1 MATDLG
7 ALEDR
12 DLVVEAITEDERAE
26 TVLFGKPDRIVS
38 TPDAI
43 LASNTSSIPIMKLG
57 VATQRPEHVVGIH
70 FFNPVPVLP
79 LVELVPSLLTAPDT
93 VRRSRAFVEDQ
104 LGKQAIDC
112 QDRAGFVV
120 NALLTPFI
128 LSAIRMCE
136 SGFAPPRGHRP
147 RTRPRGGAPTGP
159 AGARGPHWV
168 GHDEGR
174 GRLALRRVQGA
185 ALRGAAAASAD
196 GGRRPPRT

>member
-70 FFNPVPVLP
+70 FF
-79 LVELVPSLLTAPDT
+79 
-93 VRRSRAFVEDQ
+93 
-104 LGKQAIDC
+104 
-112 QDRAGFVV
+112 
-120 NALLTPFI
+120 
-128 LSAIRMCE
+128 
-136 SGFAPPRGHRP
+136 H
-147 RTRPRGGAPTGP
+147 
-159 AGARGPHWV
+159 
-168 GHDEGR
+168 
-174 GRLALRRVQGA
+174 
-185 ALRGAAAASAD
+185 
-196 GGRRPPRT
+196 